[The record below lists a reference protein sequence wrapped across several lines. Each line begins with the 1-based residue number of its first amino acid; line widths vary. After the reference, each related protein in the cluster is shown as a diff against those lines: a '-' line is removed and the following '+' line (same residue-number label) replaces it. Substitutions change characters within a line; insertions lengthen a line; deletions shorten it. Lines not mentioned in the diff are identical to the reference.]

1 MRQDWPGNIRE
12 LENAVETMIVLPSE
26 NKLMPS
32 HFVGKGT
39 GEDSGAAVKV
49 QRLVPWKRAV
59 EEMEKELLTQA
70 YREYRSTRAMA
81 KALQIDQSTVVRK
94 MKKWGVGSH
103 EDDKNDA
110 T

>member
-1 MRQDWPGNIRE
+1 M
-12 LENAVETMIVLPSE
+12 
-26 NKLMPS
+26 
-32 HFVGKGT
+32 
-39 GEDSGAAVKV
+39 

-103 EDDKNDA
+103 EEDKNDA